1 MSRYNET
8 RRELAERIGK
18 IRAELNAEIAN
29 HSNTRFQE
37 LSQTWKMM
45 LAKIAEE
52 SEVCSE
58 VPVALLGPTGAG
70 KSTLINALLDSQLL
84 PVNVAK
90 TCTASVTE
98 VAYSEGPAYEA
109 TIEFVTEDEWR
120 KEFDT
125 LAGELADAEAL
136 LDASSPAEGV
146 GLDELSK
153 AAREKIVALYRP
165 ENPSGLRLS
174 DIPGLKLPLAVAR
187 AFRVGSETMSFD
199 DPKLLAKDVAD
210 FLSSNGRLWPIVRKV
225 KIQGPFAP
233 LEGQGLR
240 MTIAKP
246 ANMGCSASEFAGV
259 CSNFHGDALV

>member
-1 MSRYNET
+1 MSRYNQA
-8 RRELAERIGK
+8 RRELAERIRK
-18 IRAELNAEIAN
+18 VRAELNAAIAN

-37 LSQTWKMM
+37 RWPTWKTM
-45 LAKIAEE
+45 LAQIAKE
-52 SEVCSE
+52 SEVCPE

-70 KSTLINALLDSQLL
+70 KSTLINALLDAQLL

-90 TCTASVTE
+90 ICTASVTE

-109 TIEFVTEDEWR
+109 TIEFVTEDEGR

-153 AAREKIVALYRP
+153 AAREKIVALNRP

-187 AFRVGSETMSFD
+187 ACCLVPTLRVGMPPATLRVAGD
-199 DPKLLAKDVAD
+199 YNHAKE
-210 FLSSNGRLWPIVRKV
+210 PIQVWR
-225 KIQGPFAP
+225 
-233 LEGQGLR
+233 
-240 MTIAKP
+240 
-246 ANMGCSASEFAGV
+246 
-259 CSNFHGDALV
+259 